1 MTRLTNNSI
10 MRGTGSRAIVTL
22 EELIGS
28 SIDVIKTRPVIL
40 KGISIED
47 LSSLIMS
54 VYYGQVNHIHARGET
69 FDRNVLKDNIHRILN
84 YILRGE

>member
-1 MTRLTNNSI
+1 

-22 EELIGS
+22 EELIGR
-28 SIDVIKTRPVIL
+28 SIGVIEPRPAIL
-40 KGISIED
+40 KGISTED

-54 VYYGQVNHIHARGET
+54 VYYGQVNHIHAKGET
-69 FDRNVLKDNIHRILN
+69 FDRDALKNNIHKILN